1 MLLESTRRERERE
14 RETELNGEKERKTVS
29 EGKRGRMKLFFYLEV
44 SNKFCSDLTNLI
56 CLKLLH
62 GRRGKIL

>member
-1 MLLESTRRERERE
+1 MLLESTGRE
-14 RETELNGEKERKTVS
+14 RETELDGEKERKTVS
-29 EGKRGRMKLFFYLEV
+29 EGKRVGERMKLFFYLEV

-62 GRRGKIL
+62 VRRGKIL